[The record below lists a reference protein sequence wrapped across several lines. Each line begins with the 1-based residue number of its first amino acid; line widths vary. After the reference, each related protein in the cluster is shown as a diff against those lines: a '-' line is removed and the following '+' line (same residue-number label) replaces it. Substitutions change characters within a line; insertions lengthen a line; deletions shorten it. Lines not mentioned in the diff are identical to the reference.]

1 MRHQHKPNVQSI
13 PAGGEAWSHYRAL
26 TPPAIV
32 LCEWEMVLVFDPRSV
47 YRERR
52 TDERGW
58 EDRERKREREEEGRV
73 VALAWR
79 LVGGCVGLLPVSTD
93 LY

>member
-52 TDERGW
+52 TARARMGGQREKEREGGGRSGCGPCLEARGW
-58 EDRERKREREEEGRV
+58 LCWFT
-73 VALAWR
+73 A
-79 LVGGCVGLLPVSTD
+79 CQH
-93 LY
+93 